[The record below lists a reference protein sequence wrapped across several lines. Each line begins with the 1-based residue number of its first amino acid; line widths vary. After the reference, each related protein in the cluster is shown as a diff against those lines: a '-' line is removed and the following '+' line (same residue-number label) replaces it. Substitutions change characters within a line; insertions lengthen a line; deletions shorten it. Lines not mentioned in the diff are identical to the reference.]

1 MTTPRE
7 SVFGDLGGSGVAGQT
22 GGPAIP
28 NIGDNPDET
37 DAVAEAS
44 EDTPAATAD
53 GQPVSPYLAARRY
66 GAAAGYGPDRG
77 TT

>member
-7 SVFGDLGGSGVAGQT
+7 SVFGDDLGGVGKQTAGA
-22 GGPAIP
+22 AIP
-28 NIGDNPDET
+28 NIGDTSD
-37 DAVAEAS
+37 DSVAQE
-44 EDTPAATAD
+44 TPAATAD

-66 GAAAGYGPDRG
+66 GANAGYGTDRG